1 MNEDRELQLAMTD
14 GVAVRD
20 MEAEVMFSET
30 ERPWV
35 WGGMDMVGME
45 ARLRREQED
54 FFFMTTMRCFRRS
67 VRSDP
72 PGVLDE
78 DGAMVCDEL
87 SRVLEE
93 KYDVREKK
101 S

>member
-1 MNEDRELQLAMTD
+1 MPD
-14 GVAVRD
+14 GVDVRD
-20 MEAEVMFSET
+20 MDAEEMFSET

-54 FFFMTTMRCFRRS
+54 FFFMTTIRCFRRS
-67 VRSDP
+67 VRSEP
-72 PGVLDE
+72 PGKLDK
-78 DGAMVCDEL
+78 DGTMVCAEL
-87 SRVLEE
+87 SRVLAE
-93 KYDVREKK
+93 KYDVRERK